1 MLVSYYFAAEIGSN
15 IVEKIPEWAEL
26 QLEGMGWRWLESAGY
41 SCLFMAMV
49 TAEGEWGVD
58 QPAKA
63 YRRDRLFSMNAEG
76 IAIDA
81 DMKQKME
88 EWKWRGE
95 KLKEHAKV
103 DVEDS

>member
-1 MLVSYYFAAEIGSN
+1 MHE
-15 IVEKIPEWAEL
+15 EIPETAES
-26 QLEGMGWRWLESAGY
+26 QLEGTGERWLEFAAF
-41 SCLFMAMV
+41 SCLFMVMV

-76 IAIDA
+76 LAIDA

-88 EWKWRGE
+88 EVILIQMKI
-95 KLKEHAKV
+95 
-103 DVEDS
+103 